1 MILAV
6 NSITSVQ
13 EKRWKLVLFLEL
25 FEIVLKGD
33 AMYLV
38 ACLLKLLYTFC

>member
-6 NSITSVQ
+6 AIVQ
-13 EKRWKLVLFLEL
+13 EKRWKLVLFLQL
-25 FEIVLKGD
+25 FEIVLEGD

-38 ACLLKLLYTFC
+38 ACLLKLLYTFTR